1 MHQSVC
7 HATVLG
13 DPTCPPPP
21 HEKLFCSMNR
31 GDHADEEVE
40 TDAIAFLK
48 AGREDFC
55 PDAGNPHL
63 AVGLV
68 GEPVVHVV
76 RQLAMN
82 ADWLN
87 PMKNRL
93 TTAF

>member
-1 MHQSVC
+1 
-7 HATVLG
+7 
-13 DPTCPPPP
+13 
-21 HEKLFCSMNR
+21 MNR